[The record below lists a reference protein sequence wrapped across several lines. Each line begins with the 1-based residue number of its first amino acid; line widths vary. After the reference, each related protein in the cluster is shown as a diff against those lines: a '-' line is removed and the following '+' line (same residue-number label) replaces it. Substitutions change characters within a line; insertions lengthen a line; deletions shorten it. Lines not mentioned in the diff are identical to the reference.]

1 MSGTMTK
8 PDRQALTPQQQIDLL
23 EQQLIEAQ
31 KMSALGLLVGTT
43 THEFNNLLM
52 TIINYAKLG
61 MRANDEASR
70 TKAFD
75 KILAAGNRAAKITN
89 GVLGF
94 ARNRSTGFEPTD
106 LQRIIDD
113 TLVLVDREL
122 QKHRVQLELKT
133 VPVPKV
139 MANGNQIQQVLLNL
153 IINARQAM
161 GDGGRLIIGLKPDA
175 DASLVELSVRD
186 TGSGMPPEILHR
198 IFDNFFTTK
207 SGADAT
213 GRGGTGLGLAAC
225 RHIIETHKGKVR
237 VESAPGKGTLFTIKL
252 PAIVATPIAPPL
264 APTFD
269 SRITPPAPPQFDA
282 LH

>member
-1 MSGTMTK
+1 MSK
-8 PDRQALTPQQQIDLL
+8 PDRNPLTPQQQIDML
-23 EQQLIEAQ
+23 EQQLMEAQ

-122 QKHRVQLELKT
+122 QKHRVQLDLKIS
-133 VPVPKV
+133 PVPKV

-161 GDGGRLIIGLKPDA
+161 ADGGRLIIGLKLDA
-175 DASLVELSVRD
+175 DASMVELSVRD

-252 PAIVATPIAPPL
+252 PAVVATPIVPPL
-264 APTFD
+264 VPTFD
-269 SRITPPAPPQFDA
+269 PRITPPTPPQFDA